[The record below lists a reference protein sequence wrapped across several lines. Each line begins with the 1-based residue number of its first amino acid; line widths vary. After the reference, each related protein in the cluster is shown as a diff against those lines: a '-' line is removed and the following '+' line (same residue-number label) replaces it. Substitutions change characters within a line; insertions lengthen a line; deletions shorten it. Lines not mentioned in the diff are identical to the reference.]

1 MNGLQQALAF
11 VIQFREDRE
20 FSGRIEHVES
30 GRTANFRSLCEL
42 PGILK
47 QMFGEATEG
56 KNPGLAAPSGRRST
70 TSKT

>member
-1 MNGLQQALAF
+1 MNGLPQALAF
-11 VIQFREDRE
+11 VIQFREERE

-30 GRTANFRSLCEL
+30 GRTANFRSLREL

-47 QMFGEATEG
+47 HMLGEATEE
-56 KNPGLAAPSGRRST
+56 KNPGEIASSNRSS